1 MTCRNVPRLRERV
14 SGAENGI
21 VVVVAGRLA
30 QVRSR
35 AIAGVYAV
43 LLLAACSSEQAA
55 DERPVPVGPFDGTT
69 GAELYAQ
76 ACATCHGEDLQG
88 TDQGPPFLDVVYE
101 PGHHPDAAFQ
111 AAAMMGVRSHHWD
124 FGNMP
129 LIEGITEEQVLAI
142 VEYVRSEQRAAG
154 IE

>member
-1 MTCRNVPRLRERV
+1 MPRLRDRV

-21 VVVVAGRLA
+21 VVVVAGSLA
-30 QVRSR
+30 QVRSL
-35 AIAGVYAV
+35 AIAGVCAV

-69 GAELYAQ
+69 GAELYGQ
-76 ACATCHGEDLQG
+76 ACATCHGEDLRG

-101 PGHHPDAAFQ
+101 PGHHPDGAFL

-129 LIEGITEEQVLAI
+129 PIEGITEEQVLAI